1 MFYKHHS
8 SFNMSGVLKSALSP
22 ASFKCVT
29 SRENLSSGVSFR
41 TDTNRAVHH
50 RRQGIQRSMVLV
62 PSGQFSS
69 TFFKFIFCFLYT
81 IFDLKRDV
89 ETMHDLCY

>member
-1 MFYKHHS
+1 
-8 SFNMSGVLKSALSP
+8 MSDVLKSALST

-50 RRQGIQRSMVLV
+50 RRQGKQRRMVLV
-62 PSGQFSS
+62 VNYFRL
-69 TFFKFIFCFLYT
+69 FELHFCFVFT
-81 IFDLKRDV
+81 IFDLKHDV
-89 ETMHDLCY
+89 ETMHDLCYYC